1 MVDRAGTIGL
11 MADPGVP
18 MRVAERIAGAVALE
32 LSEEAE
38 SAWDVEI
45 SQQRLPLNTE
55 GEIPVFHYSEK
66 LRDSHSWDYLVYL
79 TDLPRLG
86 TDQMLLCQASAD
98 ARTVLL
104 SVPAVGALRTTRRV
118 QKLVT
123 ALVSSAQTNTFDYP
137 SEKLMK
143 DIIGARRVHRYVE
156 PERNDIVSVHL
167 SGWLSVLDL
176 LTGMIRSNQPSKLL
190 PALTNSIALGAATGA
205 FGIFYGSIW
214 ELSDSSSP
222 WRLLLISASV
232 IAVLV
237 TWLIG
242 RNGLWAQGREAA
254 TRLQPRLDNTA
265 TIATVGFGVTMM
277 HLVLWCILFVLGL
290 IVVDMSYLQEQLGH
304 RVSMIEYIHLSWLS
318 ASLGTLAGALGS
330 NFNTEDAIREATYSR
345 RVYERRKLADSFEDP
360 DDADE

>member
-18 MRVAERIAGAVALE
+18 MRVAERIADAVSLD
-32 LSEEAE
+32 LSEEAG
-38 SAWDVEI
+38 SAWDVEN
-45 SQQRLPLNTE
+45 SQQRLPLNAQ
-55 GEIPVFHYSEK
+55 GDIPVFHYSEK
-66 LRDSHSWDYLVYL
+66 LRESHGWDYLVYL
-79 TDLPRLG
+79 TDLPRLD
-86 TDQMLLCQASAD
+86 TDQMLLCQASAE
-98 ARTVLL
+98 ARTALL
-104 SVPAVGALRTTRRV
+104 SVPAVGAFRTTPRL

-123 ALVSSAQTNTFDYP
+123 ALVSSAQSNTFDYP
-137 SEKLMK
+137 SEPLMK
-143 DIIGARRVHRYVE
+143 DIMGARRVRRYAE
-156 PERNDIVSVHL
+156 PERNDIVSVYL
-167 SGWLSVLDL
+167 SGRLSVFDL

-214 ELSDSSSP
+214 ELSDSISP
-222 WRLLLISASV
+222 WRLLLISVSV

-242 RNGLWAQGREAA
+242 QNGLWARGREAT

-265 TIATVGFGVTMM
+265 TVATVGFGVIMM
-277 HLVLWCILFVLGL
+277 HLVLWSILFVLGL
-290 IVVDMSYLQEQLGH
+290 VVVDMPYLEEQLGH
-304 RVSMIEYIHLSWLS
+304 RVSIIEYVHLSWLS

-360 DDADE
+360 DDADG